1 MTVAVNNLRV
11 IFAGTPEFAA
21 HHLQVL
27 IDAAQQYSLTIVGV
41 YTQPDRPAGRGKK
54 ISSSAVK
61 KLAQAHQL
69 PIFQPAS
76 LKVESAQDELQ
87 RLNADVMVVVA
98 YGLILPTIIL
108 TTPTYGCLNVHG
120 SLLPRW
126 RGAAPLQR
134 AILGDQATADGDR
147 QTGVTIMQMD
157 AGLDTGAMLLA
168 APCDI
173 ELTET
178 TQSLHDKLMLLGG
191 KALLEVIAQLKKGA
205 LVAVAQNNNRASYA
219 EKITK
224 QEAHINWSLS
234 AKHIEKNIRAYNPF
248 PIAYAFFDQ
257 QRIKIYS
264 ATYTETLSTSDI
276 TYNGFAVRVD
286 GEVIALNDSGLIV
299 ACGVGAL
306 QITRLQLP
314 GKKVMSVAEL
324 INGYQDFFS
333 IGENFE

>member
-1 MTVAVNNLRV
+1 MTEVVNNLRV

-27 IDAAQQYSLTIVGV
+27 IDAAPQYSLTIVGV

-54 ISSSAVK
+54 ITSSAVK
-61 KLAQAHQL
+61 RLAQAHQL
-69 PIFQPAS
+69 LIFQPAS

-87 RLNADVMVVVA
+87 RLNADVMIVVA
-98 YGLILPTIIL
+98 YGLILPKIVL
-108 TTPTYGCLNVHG
+108 ATPTYGCLNVHG

-134 AILGDQATADGDR
+134 AILGDQVAADSDR

-157 AGLDTGAMLLA
+157 AGLDTGDMLLTL
-168 APCDI
+168 PCAI

-205 LVAVAQNNNRASYA
+205 LVAVAQDHSRASYA

-224 QEAHINWSLS
+224 KEAHINWSLP
-234 AKHIEKNIRAYNPF
+234 AKYIEKNIRAYNPF

-264 ATYTETLSTSDI
+264 ANYTEALRVSDTTNNGLS
-276 TYNGFAVRVD
+276 VRED
-286 GEVIALNDSGLIV
+286 GEVIALNESGLIV

-306 QITRLQLP
+306 QITHLQLP

-324 INGYQDFFS
+324 MNGYQDFFS